1 MANDC
6 INYLTLSMISIVNFV
21 EIKEAIEQNSL
32 FAYLSPYP
40 DNVDPHSDEGYN
52 YRCKCWGN
60 SWDIYDA
67 EIITE
72 YKSESDLKYHLEV
85 IFYTKW
91 QPAYNV
97 FDNLDKIRYN
107 YSLEFIETG
116 MGFGGL
122 ITDDSETL
130 EFNLDE
136 QKYEVVS
143 NVLPHLKSLLKDYYS
158 IKE

>member
-1 MANDC
+1 MANNC
-6 INYLTLSMISIVNFV
+6 INYLSLSMISIVNFV
-21 EIKEAIEQNSL
+21 EIKKAIEQNSL
-32 FAYLSPYP
+32 LAYLLPYP
-40 DNVDPHSDEGYN
+40 DNIDPHSDEGYN

-60 SWDIYDA
+60 SCDIYDS

-72 YKSESDLKYHLEV
+72 YKSDLTYHLEV

-91 QPAYNV
+91 KPAYNV
-97 FDNLDKIRYN
+97 FENLDKIRYN
-107 YSLEFIETG
+107 FSLEFVETG

-122 ITDDSETL
+122 ITDSNGTL

-136 QKYEVVS
+136 QKIDVVLE
-143 NVLPHLKSLLKDYYS
+143 VLPHFESLLKDYYS